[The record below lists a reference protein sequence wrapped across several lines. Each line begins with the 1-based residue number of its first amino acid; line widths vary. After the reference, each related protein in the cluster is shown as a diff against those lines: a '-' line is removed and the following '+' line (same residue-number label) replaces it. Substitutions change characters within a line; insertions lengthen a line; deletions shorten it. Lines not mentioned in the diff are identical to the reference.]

1 MAHEGR
7 RSGSRRAA
15 GRDPSPP
22 RVVDLLVE
30 SLAERGVRYVF
41 GVGGA
46 NIEDLFDALD
56 HTGRSIT
63 GILAKHEFS
72 AATMADCHARTS
84 GGLGV
89 VAATS
94 GGGATNLVPALAEA
108 YASRV
113 PVLALVGQPPATLS
127 GTGAFQ
133 DTSGA
138 AGAFD
143 AARLFAPI
151 SRFCTRAADPA
162 SVPELVDRSIDA
174 ALGRDG
180 GPGGPAVLLLPKD
193 IQQATVMPVTPRRV
207 GSSDPVDHG
216 ARSRAADVLSS
227 ARDGAGGVLV
237 IAGDGVARADARAEL
252 GRLATALNAAVAV
265 APDAKD
271 VFDNGHRRFVGVCGV
286 MGHPAVAARA
296 RQAAAIVLVGTRLPM
311 VARDGL
317 DRYLAGTPVVC
328 LDSEP
333 PFIECAVHLPG
344 RLRRDLAALVE
355 LLEPSPPNTGRPTP
369 RLGPPELLPM
379 PAHTGPGLGYREA
392 MGAIEKAI
400 PDAASVVVDAGNT
413 GAAAI
418 HQLPAPT
425 GGRFVVAL
433 GMGGM
438 GYSFGAGIGAAAATG
453 ARTYVIAGDGAFYMH
468 GMEIHTAVEYDLPV
482 TFIVFNNNAH
492 AMCVTRETLYFDG
505 NYTYNRFGPTHLAA
519 GVAAMFPTLP
529 ARHVETADELLAA
542 LTDANP
548 TNSPAFVSVACDPDE
563 VPPFLPFLTTRGA
576 PP

>member
-1 MAHEGR
+1 MAHQGR

-15 GRDPSPP
+15 EHDPSPP

-46 NIEDLFDALD
+46 NIEDLFDALH

-63 GILAKHEFS
+63 GLLAKHEFS
-72 AATMADCHARTS
+72 AATMADGHTRTS

-113 PVLALVGQPPATLS
+113 PVLALVGEAPLS

-133 DTSGA
+133 DTSGT

-143 AARLFAPI
+143 ASHLFAPI
-151 SRFCTRAADPA
+151 SRFCARAADPA

-193 IQQATVMPVTPRRV
+193 IQQAGGTAATPRRV
-207 GSSDPVDHG
+207 ESTEPVDHG
-216 ARSRAADVLSS
+216 ARSRAADVLRS
-227 ARDGAGGVLV
+227 AREGAGGVLV
-237 IAGDGVARADARAEL
+237 IGGDGVARADARAEL
-252 GRLATALNAAVAV
+252 GRLATVLNAAVAV

-271 VFDNGHRRFVGVCGV
+271 VFDNGHPRFVGVCGV
-286 MGHPAVAARA
+286 MGHPSVTARA

-311 VARDGL
+311 VARQGL

-333 PFIECAVHLPG
+333 PFVECAVHLPG
-344 RLRRDLAALVE
+344 PLRRDLGALVE
-355 LLEPSPPNTGRPTP
+355 LLQTSPPEQATDPP

-379 PAHTGPGLGYREA
+379 PTHTGAGLGYREA

-400 PDAASVVVDAGNT
+400 PDSASVVVDAGNT

-438 GYSFGAGIGAAAATG
+438 GYSFGAGIGAAVATG

-519 GVAAMFPTLP
+519 GVAAMFPTVA

-548 TNSPAFVSVACDPDE
+548 TTSPAFVSVACDPDE
-563 VPPFLPFLTTRGA
+563 VPPFVPFLSTRGA